1 MDHDLL
7 EGAACATSDLTA
19 RLLADLARADEQL
32 ALAEAR
38 VHAVTVTGVAV
49 PSGLRTEHRQCRRQV
64 ASLLQ
69 VLAGMPGLNGGWH
82 AALA

>member
-7 EGAACATSDLTA
+7 EGAACAASDLTA
-19 RLLADLARADEQL
+19 RLQADLARADERL

-38 VHAVTVTGVAV
+38 VRAVTVAGVPV
-49 PSGLRTEHRQCRRQV
+49 PSGLRAEHRQCRRQV

-69 VLAGMPGLNGGWH
+69 VLAGMPAFDGGCR